1 MPDGSTTTTAKLT
14 ISGGSIDNSG
24 ESSGEWPDFGG
35 NFGEETDFGGNFG
48 EETETPEPTAPC
60 APLNL
65 PSGPQNQ
72 REEEAFAA

>member
-1 MPDGSTTTTAKLT
+1 LT

-24 ESSGEWPDFGG
+24 ESSGEWPDFGGNFGEETDFGG